1 MIKMMLIAGAGG
13 FVGTCGRFL
22 IGKWSSGMYHGAFP
36 MGTFLV
42 NIIGCFIIGLL
53 FGLLEKAH
61 VMTPGENVLLITG
74 FCGGHHVLVVCRR
87 HVGADQQGRLDHLR
101 HLSRHKRHT
110 RRSPCVGRPCA
121 CSLTGIHQFTRGLRA
136 TPTSSSSGS
145 RRLGHF
151 SMT

>member
-1 MIKMMLIAGAGG
+1 MMLIAGAGG

-74 FCGGHHVLVVCRR
+74 FCGGFTTFSSFADDMWVLINKGDWATFGIYLATSVILGVLL
-87 HVGADQQGRLDHLR
+87 VWAGRALVR
-101 HLSRHKRHT
+101 
-110 RRSPCVGRPCA
+110 
-121 CSLTGIHQFTRGLRA
+121 
-136 TPTSSSSGS
+136 
-145 RRLGHF
+145 
-151 SMT
+151 